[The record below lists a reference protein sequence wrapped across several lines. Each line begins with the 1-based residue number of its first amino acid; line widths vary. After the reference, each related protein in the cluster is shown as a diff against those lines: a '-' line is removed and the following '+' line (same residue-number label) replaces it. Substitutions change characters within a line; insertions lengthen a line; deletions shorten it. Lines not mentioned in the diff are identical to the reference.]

1 MLKVLIADDEPYVR
15 EGIKNIVPWDEC
27 GFDICGEG
35 IDGDDT
41 YKKIFDLSPDL
52 VLIDIRMPGKLG
64 LDVIRESIE
73 NGFKGKFIIISGY
86 SDFQYAKLAI
96 KYGVKSYLLKP
107 IDEDELYDI
116 AINLKKEI
124 EDEKNKIRN
133 IEIQK
138 KYVKEYSLSQL
149 MLGKKVDDYEELRN
163 YLDSSNYTVALVLN
177 YDEKTK
183 NENLIELESCVKNR
197 LNNID
202 GVEVCKVKDK
212 VAILFCDVNSSHS
225 LNILNRV
232 SNEVSKSLNGRI
244 FLTVGKNVNSIDDI
258 ILSYTTANELMK
270 TKFLFLEEAIL
281 TAERVRELS
290 KKEFLFSEMD
300 IINKIFTYV
309 EIGENIKIKELLKS
323 LKEVIQSKF
332 YTEDQI
338 KILITKSCLEFYDKI
353 KNDYEVDRSLILDK
367 EVIIKDIYNTES
379 LQEIIEVL
387 EKGLISISKVI
398 SFNSSDKSIK
408 RIVKYI
414 ENNYYTDLK
423 LELLAEIFNYNSAY
437 LGKVFK
443 NNTGMSFNTYLDTI
457 RIEQAKKLLMEDK
470 LKVYQ
475 VCEKV
480 GYKNIDYFHSKF
492 KKYVGVSPLN
502 YKKQVESGKV
512 KELV

>member
-15 EGIKNIVPWDEC
+15 EGIKNILPWNEF
-27 GFDICGEG
+27 GFEICGEG
-35 IDGDDT
+35 TDGDDT
-41 YKKIFDLSPDL
+41 YKKIFELNPDL

-64 LDVIRESIE
+64 VDVIRESVH

-86 SDFQYAKLAI
+86 SDFQYAKIAI

-107 IDEDELYDI
+107 IDEDELCDI
-116 AINLKKEI
+116 VVNLKNEI
-124 EDEKNKIRN
+124 EGEKNKIRN
-133 IEIQK
+133 TEIQK

-149 MLGKKVDDYEELRN
+149 MLGKNVDDYKELKN
-163 YLDSSNYTVALVLN
+163 YLNYSNYTVALVLN
-177 YDEKTK
+177 YDEKEK
-183 NENLIELESCVKNR
+183 NENLIELESYVKNR

-202 GVEVCKVKDK
+202 GVEVCKIKDK
-212 VAILFCDVNSSHS
+212 VAILFCDINSSHS
-225 LNILNRV
+225 LNIL
-232 SNEVSKSLNGRI
+232 SSLSSEVSKSLNGRI

-270 TKFLFLEEAIL
+270 IKFLFLEEGML
-281 TAERVRELS
+281 TVERVRELS
-290 KKEFLFSEMD
+290 KRELLGNEID

-309 EIGENIKIKELLKS
+309 EIGEKIKIKKELES
-323 LKEVIQSKF
+323 LREVIQSKF
-332 YTEDQI
+332 YNEDEI
-338 KILITKSCLEFYDKI
+338 KVLITKSCLEFYDKI
-353 KNDYEVDRSLILDK
+353 KNDYEVDRSLILDN
-367 EVIIKDIYNTES
+367 EVIIKEIYNTES
-379 LQEIIEVL
+379 LKEVIEVL
-387 EKGLISISKVI
+387 ESRLFSISKVI

-423 LELLAEIFNYNSAY
+423 LELLADIFNYNSAY

-443 NNTGMSFNTYLDTI
+443 NNIGMSFNTYLDNI
-457 RIEQAKKLLMEDK
+457 RIDQAKKLLMEDN

-502 YKKQVESGKV
+502 YKKQVESGKIS
-512 KELV
+512 